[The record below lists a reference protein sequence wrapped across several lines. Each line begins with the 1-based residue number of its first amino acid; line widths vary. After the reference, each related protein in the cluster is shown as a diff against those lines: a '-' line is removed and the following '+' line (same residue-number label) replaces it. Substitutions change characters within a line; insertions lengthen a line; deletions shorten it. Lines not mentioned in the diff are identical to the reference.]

1 MLRMKAIN
9 ERISLVNWMALNRRE
24 MLLPDSKPKIYLPAG
39 PSGESAWMAEFRSA
53 WLPLPNASC
62 WELDRGSASRSWQW
76 TPALGPSK
84 AVASHLKNRGYFL
97 AGVCERALQSVC
109 RDPLKASKDE
119 KTPQETKSPQSLH
132 MGKLVSF

>member
-1 MLRMKAIN
+1 MDGRVS
-9 ERISLVNWMALNRRE
+9 ERLAPSAQRLVLGM
-24 MLLPDSKPKIYLPAG
+24 G
-39 PSGESAWMAEFRSA
+39 
-53 WLPLPNASC
+53 
-62 WELDRGSASRSWQW
+62 RGSASQSWQW